1 MRVVFL
7 IVIFSTTAFLLID
20 PLSLSDAVYLSVLLV
35 VLPGLAIAQPAV
47 SNVTMISR
55 QQAYVT
61 SGITILSIGSL
72 ALALGL
78 RGDNTG
84 NMGEYFYLEDW
95 SQVILASL
103 ALTCF
108 GLTILS
114 VFYLLRRY
122 LGISETEITSH
133 LIPVTRRDKMLFTVL
148 AVCAGFGEE
157 VAYRA
162 YTISTIATATDSPFG
177 ATVLSSVAFGMV
189 HSYQGIL
196 GVFRTGIFGLM
207 MGFTLLYTE
216 SIWSVMMAHVLINLL
231 VGLVLAE
238 KLID

>member
-1 MRVVFL
+1 MRVMFL
-7 IVIFSTTAFLLID
+7 IVVFSTAAFLLID
-20 PLSLSDAVYLSVLLV
+20 PLGLSGAIYLSVLLV
-35 VLPGLAIAQPAV
+35 VLPGLAIAQPVV
-47 SNVTMISR
+47 SNVAIISR

-78 RGDNTG
+78 SGDNTG
-84 NMGEYFYLEDW
+84 NMGEYFYVGDW

-103 ALTCF
+103 ALTF
-108 GLTILS
+108 LGLTILS
-114 VFYLLRRY
+114 VFYLLRRH
-122 LGISETEITSH
+122 LGISETEITRH
-133 LIPVTRRDKMLFTVL
+133 LMPVTHRDKMLFTVL

-157 VAYRA
+157 IAYRA
-162 YTISTIATATDSPFG
+162 YAISTIATATGSPFG
-177 ATVLSSVAFGMV
+177 TTVLSSVAFGMV

-216 SIWSVMMAHVLINLL
+216 SIWSVIVAHVLVDLL